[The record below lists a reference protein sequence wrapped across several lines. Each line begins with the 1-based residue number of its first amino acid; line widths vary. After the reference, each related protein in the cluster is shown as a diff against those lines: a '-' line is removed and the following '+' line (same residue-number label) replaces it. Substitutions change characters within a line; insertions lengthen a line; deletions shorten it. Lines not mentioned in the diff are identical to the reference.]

1 MFGNI
6 NTSASGLTAQ
16 RTRMDIIADNIANVN
31 TTRTPEGGPY
41 RRKLPVFRSRH
52 SESGRSFPE
61 LMRSRLG
68 GRTGQTGVRG
78 KGVEISEIVEDD
90 SPFKLVHDPEHP
102 DANEDGYVEK
112 PNVDITMEMVDMIDA
127 SRAYEANVNALET
140 GKNMAMRALEIGG
153 A

>member
-1 MFGNI
+1 MFGEI

-16 RTRMDIIADNIANVN
+16 RTRMDIIADNIANVD
-31 TTRTPEGGPY
+31 TTRTEEGEPY
-41 RRKLPVFRSRH
+41 RRKLPIFRSR
-52 SESGRSFPE
+52 SESGRPFSS
-61 LMRSRLG
+61 LIRGRMISRTSPDRAG
-68 GRTGQTGVRG
+68 
-78 KGVEISEIVEDD
+78 GVEIAEITEDD
-90 SPFKLVHDPEHP
+90 SPFKMVYDPEHP
-102 DANEDGYVEK
+102 DADEEGYVEK

>member
-1 MFGNI
+1 MFGNM

-31 TTRTPEGGPY
+31 TTRTPEGEPY
-41 RRKLPVFRSRH
+41 RRKLPVFRSRNQDD
-52 SESGRSFPE
+52 SPFSN
-61 LMRSRLG
+61 LLRSRIGRG
-68 GRTGQTGVRG
+68 GTRGGVSG
-78 KGVEISEIVEDD
+78 DGVEISEITEDD
-90 SPFKLVHDPEHP
+90 SPFKIVHNPEHP
-102 DANEDGYVEK
+102 DADEDGYVEK
-112 PNVDITMEMVDMIDA
+112 PNIDITMEMVDMIDA